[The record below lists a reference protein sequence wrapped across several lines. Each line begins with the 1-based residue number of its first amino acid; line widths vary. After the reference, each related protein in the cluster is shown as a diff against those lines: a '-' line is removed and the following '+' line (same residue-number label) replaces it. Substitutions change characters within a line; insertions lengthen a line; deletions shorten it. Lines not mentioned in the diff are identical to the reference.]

1 MEHSRSRLLGESEMN
16 KFIEALTSKSKSAEL
31 PEEYNYFG
39 KLVGS
44 WKLNYTDHNLSCSV
58 EGEWYINA
66 EIYADRT

>member
-44 WKLNYTDHNLSCSV
+44 
-58 EGEWYINA
+58 
-66 EIYADRT
+66 